1 MTSRTAYQ
9 QELTLNIA
17 DETVAV
23 KITASRRNSMRLRL
37 SPTGEVDVRIPVGV
51 SKGQVLA
58 FLTTNESW
66 LLEKYQAFKV
76 LQKQR
81 TQAVCIGGKP
91 HPIKEYTSSKLLVS
105 DNIVFV
111 PFNSSPEQI
120 ERMLE
125 LWLKAQGKVLLA
137 QMIERWWPLFSQYA
151 KKQPVLRV
159 KKMRT
164 RWGSLSQRGYINLN
178 MALVQLPEE
187 LMELVVVHELCHLKH
202 FDHGPGFKQL
212 MSQCL
217 PDWKAREQALQK
229 YGQQLLV

>member
-9 QELTLNIA
+9 QQLTLNIA

-23 KITASRRNSMRLRL
+23 KITASRRKSMRLQL
-37 SPTGEVDVRIPVGV
+37 SPKGEVDVRIPVGI
-51 SKGQVLA
+51 SKSQVLA
-58 FLTTNESW
+58 FLKSNESW
-66 LLEKYQAFKV
+66 LLEKYQAHKA

-81 TQAVCIGGKP
+81 SQVIIVGGKEY
-91 HPIKEYTSSKLLVS
+91 PIVEKSISKLQLADEV
-105 DNIVFV
+105 VFV
-111 PFNSSPEQI
+111 PVNSSPEQI
-120 ERMLE
+120 QQMLE
-125 LWLKAQGKVLLA
+125 AWLRALSKVQLK
-137 QMIERWWPLFSQYA
+137 QMIERWWPFFSQYSA
-151 KKQPVLRV
+151 KQPVLRV

-178 MALVQLPEE
+178 IALVQLPEE

-217 PDWKAREQALQK
+217 PDWKQREQALQS
-229 YGQQLLV
+229 YGYQLLT

>member
-9 QELTLNIA
+9 QDLTLNIA
-17 DETVAV
+17 DETVPV
-23 KITASRRNSMRLRL
+23 KITASRRKSMRLQI
-37 SPTGEVDVRIPVGV
+37 SAKGEVDVRIPIGI
-51 SKGQVLA
+51 SKRQVLG

-66 LLEKYQAFKV
+66 LLKKYQAFKSI
-76 LQKQR
+76 QKQR
-81 TQAVCIGGKP
+81 SQAVMVGGKEY
-91 HPIKEYTSSKLLVS
+91 PIIEKSIAKLQVA

-111 PFNSSPEQI
+111 PVGSSPEQI
-120 ERMLE
+120 QLMLE
-125 LWLKAQGKVLLA
+125 AWLRALSKVQLK

-151 KKQPVLRV
+151 AKQPVLRV

-202 FDHGPGFKQL
+202 FDHGAGFKQL

-217 PDWKAREQALQK
+217 PDWQRREQALQS
-229 YGQQLLV
+229 YGHQLLT

>member
-1 MTSRTAYQ
+1 MLFRS
-9 QELTLNIA
+9 
-17 DETVAV
+17 
-23 KITASRRNSMRLRL
+23 
-37 SPTGEVDVRIPVGV
+37 
-51 SKGQVLA
+51 
-58 FLTTNESW
+58 
-66 LLEKYQAFKV
+66 EKYQAFKV

-91 HPIKEYTSSKLLVS
+91 HPIKEYASSKLLVS

>member
-51 SKGQVLA
+51 SKCQVLA

-91 HPIKEYTSSKLLVS
+91 HPIKEYASSKLLVS

>member
-51 SKGQVLA
+51 SKCQGLA

-91 HPIKEYTSSKLLVS
+91 HPIKEYASSKLLVS